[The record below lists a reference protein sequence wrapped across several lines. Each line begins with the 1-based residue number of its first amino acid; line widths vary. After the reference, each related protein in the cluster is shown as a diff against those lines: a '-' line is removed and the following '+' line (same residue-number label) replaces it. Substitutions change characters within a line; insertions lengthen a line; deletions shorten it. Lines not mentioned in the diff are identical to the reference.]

1 MCGCMSNASAKYEDN
16 KREAA
21 TGNRSPRR
29 HQLEAP
35 SEEGAGR
42 QQNLRL
48 DVSNSHIRTIN
59 HHLDL

>member
-1 MCGCMSNASAKYEDN
+1 MASWEPRIRHWYASDMCGYMSNASAKYEDN

-42 QQNLRL
+42 Q
-48 DVSNSHIRTIN
+48 
-59 HHLDL
+59 